1 MKKHQD
7 TKTTFSN
14 KQKLG
19 ILIAVALVI
28 AIFICTGILIC
39 R

>member
-7 TKTTFSN
+7 TKKILSN
-14 KQKLG
+14 TQKLG
-19 ILIAVALVI
+19 ILVVATLII